1 MQSYYPTSPYSLTLS
16 PGDGAVLTLLQKDGT
31 PYNLALW
38 SVRAQI
44 RNAQKLLVG
53 EFAVTTVD
61 AAKGIVR
68 LSLPNP
74 GQVGAIPAGRYIY
87 NVLLWQGTNEDRL
100 LPSTLR
106 ILEAVTDR
114 L

>member
-1 MQSYYPTSPYSLTLS
+1 MARHVYSSPYTLTLS

-31 PYNLALW
+31 PYNLAQW

-44 RNAQKLLVG
+44 KTSLGVLAS
-53 EFAVTTVD
+53 EFTVTVLD

-74 GQVGAIPAGRYIY
+74 GQAGALAAGRYVY
-87 NVLLWQGTNEDRL
+87 NVLLWQGANEDRL
-100 LPSTLR
+100 QASVLR
-106 ILEAVTDR
+106 ILEAVTVR
-114 L
+114 P